1 MGPDKPLFRGFL
13 DRDCR
18 DEFLDSDGRR
28 EILRESEGG
37 KVERIGLR
45 LGHVGPG
52 HRQAV
57 YTAVGARLAVGLDVG
72 TGLDVGRV
80 LAEWEAVLA
89 RERVGGFP
97 ALGSFARIHVP

>member
-1 MGPDKPLFRGFL
+1 MSPDKPLFRGFL

-18 DEFLDSDGRR
+18 DEFLDPDDRR
-28 EILRESEGG
+28 EILGESEGG

-45 LGHVGPG
+45 LGRVGPG

-57 YTAVGARLAVGLDVG
+57 YTTVGGRSAVGLDVG

-80 LAEWEAVLA
+80 SIEWEAVLA
-89 RERVGGFP
+89 REIVEGFP
-97 ALGSFARIHVP
+97 ALGSLARIHVR